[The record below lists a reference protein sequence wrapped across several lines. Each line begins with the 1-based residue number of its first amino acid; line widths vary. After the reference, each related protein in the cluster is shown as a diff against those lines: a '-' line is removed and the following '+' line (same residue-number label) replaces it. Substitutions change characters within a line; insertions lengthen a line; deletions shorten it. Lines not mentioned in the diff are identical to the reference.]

1 MLETLITSKTR
12 IKLLLKFFLNAN
24 TTAYLR
30 GLETETGD
38 STNAIRLELN
48 RLEQAGM
55 IKSFESG
62 NKKKYQ
68 ANRLHPLFSEI
79 SSLIL
84 KYVGIDVVIEN
95 IIKRLGKL
103 DAVYLTGS
111 FAKGIDNEV
120 IDLVFIGNIDHIF
133 LAELSHKAEK
143 LLRKKIKYIIY
154 NSQEGKLEAITFS
167 DEQFL
172 LLWNNETV

>member
-12 IKLLLKFFLNAN
+12 IKLLLKFFLNTH

-48 RLEQAGM
+48 RLEAAGM
-55 IKSFESG
+55 LTSFEVG

-68 ANRLHPLFSEI
+68 ANHAHPLFSEI
-79 SSLIL
+79 KSLIK

-95 IIKRLGKL
+95 IINRLGKL

-133 LAELSHKAEK
+133 LAELTHKAEK
-143 LLRKKIKYIIY
+143 LLHKKIKYIIY
-154 NSQEGKLEAITFS
+154 SVDEGKIEVLNFS
-167 DEQFL
+167 EENFL
-172 LLWNNETV
+172 LLWNNEN